1 MKTIRISTRSKS
13 LNRLLQQAKRG
24 NLILRTASGLEFIL
38 AEVNDFDREIKLTR
52 ENKKLMDLLDK
63 RAKSTET
70 VSGADARVRLGL
82 AAK

>member
-1 MKTIRISTRSKS
+1 MKTIHISTRSKL

-38 AEVNDFDREIKLTR
+38 AEVNDFDREIELTR

-63 RAKSTET
+63 RAKQTRT
-70 VSGADARVRLGL
+70 VSSADARVRLGL
-82 AAK
+82 GSK